1 MKQVC
6 GRKAKMKRKGRRDGG
21 KGGKDVGKRESGNW
35 GMVKLGKYCNAS

>member
-6 GRKAKMKRKGRRDGG
+6 GRKAKMKQKERRDGG
-21 KGGKDVGKRESGNW
+21 KGGKDAGKRESGNW